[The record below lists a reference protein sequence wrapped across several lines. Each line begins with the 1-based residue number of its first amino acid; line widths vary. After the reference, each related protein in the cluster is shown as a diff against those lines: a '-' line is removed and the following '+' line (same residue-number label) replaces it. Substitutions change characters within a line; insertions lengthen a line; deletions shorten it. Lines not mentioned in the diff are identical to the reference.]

1 MLSYSDPLPEP
12 PRQSQ
17 MDLTA
22 PGQVSSW
29 TSPPWR
35 DRGTGWLAQRQ
46 TMLSHSWGELLIMWR
61 VISVS
66 SQISG
71 IVLCNY
77 LSSKP
82 SFLDHQL
89 SVKKIFCSFNLFS
102 GTTLMQYTVPTLLS
116 IVTKSLALLPILNIL
131 SLNLSFIIIYIIVV
145 ILRKTIIHAMTLH
158 QCHYFMKLI
167 LVIVWLIFPVQW
179 SVLYHIQIKYL
190 NLIWRESPKDTV

>member
-1 MLSYSDPLPEP
+1 MQWDLQSTWLIQFTNKNNLLSYSDPLPEP

-35 DRGTGWLAQRQ
+35 DRGTGWLGQRQ

-77 LSSKP
+77 LTSLL
-82 SFLDHQL
+82 FLIISLVLRRFSVHLICFQGPLWCNIQSQL
-89 SVKKIFCSFNLFS
+89 YYK
-102 GTTLMQYTVPTLLS
+102 
-116 IVTKSLALLPILNIL
+116 
-131 SLNLSFIIIYIIVV
+131 
-145 ILRKTIIHAMTLH
+145 
-158 QCHYFMKLI
+158 
-167 LVIVWLIFPVQW
+167 
-179 SVLYHIQIKYL
+179 
-190 NLIWRESPKDTV
+190 

>member
-1 MLSYSDPLPEP
+1 MQWDLQSTWLIQFTNKNNLLSYSDPLPEP

-77 LSSKP
+77 LTSLL
-82 SFLDHQL
+82 FLIISLVLRRFSVHLICFQGPLWCNIQSQL
-89 SVKKIFCSFNLFS
+89 YYK
-102 GTTLMQYTVPTLLS
+102 
-116 IVTKSLALLPILNIL
+116 
-131 SLNLSFIIIYIIVV
+131 
-145 ILRKTIIHAMTLH
+145 
-158 QCHYFMKLI
+158 
-167 LVIVWLIFPVQW
+167 
-179 SVLYHIQIKYL
+179 
-190 NLIWRESPKDTV
+190 

>member
-1 MLSYSDPLPEP
+1 MPIWMINYIGRAMGISQVLDSANYKQKLDNNMLSYSDPLLEP

-77 LSSKP
+77 LTSLL
-82 SFLDHQL
+82 FLIISLVLRRFSVHLICFQGPLWCNIQSQL
-89 SVKKIFCSFNLFS
+89 
-102 GTTLMQYTVPTLLS
+102 Y
-116 IVTKSLALLPILNIL
+116 
-131 SLNLSFIIIYIIVV
+131 Y
-145 ILRKTIIHAMTLH
+145 
-158 QCHYFMKLI
+158 
-167 LVIVWLIFPVQW
+167 
-179 SVLYHIQIKYL
+179 
-190 NLIWRESPKDTV
+190 